1 MGRSPYQSEKRRK
14 ELARLQKQ
22 EEKRQRRFAKRH
34 AATDGTGE
42 GGVSDAG
49 QPADAP
55 APGGD
60 VATPAANAP
69 EGTKPEGSPADGTAA
84 P

>member
-34 AATDGTGE
+34 ASAGTTGE
-42 GGVSDAG
+42 GEPADAG

-55 APGGD
+55 ATGDDSAPGTGAPPQD
-60 VATPAANAP
+60 EAPA
-69 EGTKPEGSPADGTAA
+69 S
-84 P
+84 

>member
-34 AATDGTGE
+34 VTGE
-42 GGVSDAG
+42 NAENAGPIDTG
-49 QPADAP
+49 QPAD
-55 APGGD
+55 
-60 VATPAANAP
+60 TPATGDATGAGVPPEAKP
-69 EGTKPEGSPADGTAA
+69 EGTPTEGSPAF
-84 P
+84 

>member
-34 AATDGTGE
+34 ATDGSPAEGGATDA
-42 GGVSDAG
+42 V

-55 APGGD
+55 GAGDGPAPAPG
-60 VATPAANAP
+60 APADA
-69 EGTKPEGSPADGTAA
+69 KPEGAPGDGTPAS
-84 P
+84 